1 VGRAV
6 PYGYCRTRSLDLRT
20 PGAAEIDKSATATI
34 VSSLVAAADSVCLT
48 EDADDR
54 PVDPVG
60 VPLDERVIHVVTY
73 DLAAV
78 RRWGQRIHVFFLL
91 SSGR

>member
-1 VGRAV
+1 M
-6 PYGYCRTRSLDLRT
+6 

-54 PVDPVG
+54 QVDPVG

-78 RRWGQRIHVFFLL
+78 RRWAQRIHVFFLL
-91 SSGR
+91 SSGP